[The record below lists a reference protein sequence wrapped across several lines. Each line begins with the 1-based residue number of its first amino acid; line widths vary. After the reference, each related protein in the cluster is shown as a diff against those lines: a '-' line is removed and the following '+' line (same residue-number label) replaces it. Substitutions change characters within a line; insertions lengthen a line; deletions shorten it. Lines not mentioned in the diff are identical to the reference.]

1 MKFSFSTLLIL
12 LVTVS
17 SNQILAQKSKRFE
30 EFKEMKMNFI
40 LKNTNLTKNEKKYYE
55 LIGWLLEDQLQ
66 NELLF
71 SLKIM
76 KINTTMK
83 YGF

>member
-40 LKNTNLTKNEKKYYE
+40 LKNTDLTKNEKKSFK
-55 LIGWLLEDQLQ
+55 LILC
-66 NELLF
+66 
-71 SLKIM
+71 I
-76 KINTTMK
+76 
-83 YGF
+83 

>member
-40 LKNTNLTKNEKKYYE
+40 LKNTDLKKNEKKSFE
-55 LIGWLLEDQLQ
+55 I
-66 NELLF
+66 LF
-71 SLKIM
+71 
-76 KINTTMK
+76 
-83 YGF
+83 

>member
-40 LKNTNLTKNEKKYYE
+40 LKNTDLTNNEKKSFEILFENYE
-55 LIGWLLEDQLQ
+55 NKYHDEVWV
-66 NELLF
+66 
-71 SLKIM
+71 LK
-76 KINTTMK
+76 KN
-83 YGF
+83 

>member
-40 LKNTNLTKNEKKYYE
+40 LKNTDLTKNEKK
-55 LIGWLLEDQLQ
+55 I
-66 NELLF
+66 
-71 SLKIM
+71 I
-76 KINTTMK
+76 
-83 YGF
+83 